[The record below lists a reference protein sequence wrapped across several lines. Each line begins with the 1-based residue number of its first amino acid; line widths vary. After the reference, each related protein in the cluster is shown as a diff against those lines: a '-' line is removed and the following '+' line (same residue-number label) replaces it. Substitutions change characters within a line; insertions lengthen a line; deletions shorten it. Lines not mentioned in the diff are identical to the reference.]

1 MAKMKVRIGLTP
13 LGAIA
18 VDERGG
24 IVDKVL
30 FKDAAGAFIATGGG
44 TAELDMLEGSL
55 RKSGH
60 QQIEKSSIDGLSVA
74 RQLGM
79 RDDEFFALSKKV
91 AEAFTKNKMKEA
103 VGRDYLIV
111 QTVGCLDDLNH
122 SINTLVTRLR
132 EWWGLHL
139 PEMSAKFEDH
149 EKYMG
154 AVLSGEKIEDSMGM
168 ALGPQDTSEVGEY
181 ARMIEGLYAY
191 RNRLEKY
198 IEALMKETAP
208 NVSSIAGPIL
218 GARLIAKA
226 GTLDRLASF
235 PSSTIQVLGAEK
247 ALFKHIVKGTPPP
260 KHGML
265 LQHPLVSSAGQN
277 ERGRVARILAA
288 KLAIAARVDRFSHGK
303 GKLSIIKES
312 LDKRL
317 NSMKSGS
324 SRRKTAKNG

>member
-1 MAKMKVRIGLTP
+1 MKVKIGLTP

-18 VDERGG
+18 VDEKGKL
-24 IVDKVL
+24 VDKVL
-30 FKDAAGAFIATGGG
+30 FPKGREAEGFVAGGASELEKLGQSVGRMG
-44 TAELDMLEGSL
+44 HLAENS
-55 RKSGH
+55 K
-60 QQIEKSSIDGLSVA
+60 IDGLSAA

-79 RDDEFFALSKKV
+79 KDDEFFAVSKKV
-91 AEAFTKNKMKEA
+91 AEAFTKGRMKAA

-149 EKYMG
+149 EKYIR
-154 AVLSGEKIEDSMGM
+154 AVLSGEEIEDSMGM
-168 ALGPQDTSEVGEY
+168 ALVPQDISEVGEY
-181 ARMIEGLYAY
+181 AKMIEGLYAY
-191 RNRLEKY
+191 RKRLEKY
-198 IEALMKETAP
+198 IETLMNDVAP
-208 NVSSIAGPIL
+208 NVSNIAGPIL

-265 LQHPLVSSAGQN
+265 LQHPLVSSAAQS
-277 ERGRVARILAA
+277 ERGRVARVLAA
-288 KLAIAARVDRFSHGK
+288 KLAIAARVDRFSPGK
-303 GKLSIIKES
+303 KTLNIIKES
-312 LDKRL
+312 LDKRIG
-317 NSMKSGS
+317 NKGGK
-324 SRRKTAKNG
+324 RRHG